1 MSRRD
6 VSVTLRQMLDYSQ
19 KAVNLSRGRTRSDL
33 DKYLTFNLALTRL
46 VEMKLSVRRLIVFQ
60 EVFRRSILK
69 LHGRRS

>member
-1 MSRRD
+1 
-6 VSVTLRQMLDYSQ
+6 MLDYSQ